1 MIFSGLELAYTEAP
15 KSLQGV
21 IMGVYLFTQGLGGFV
36 GAALVVIVNAIT
48 GATDESNKWYPDK
61 NYINSKVPHL
71 AYYFFLLAGLMFLNF
86 MLYIFVA
93 VSFKKKIE
101 SARKAN
107 LFADYIANK
116 EQSGVRREEVQDDE
130 WSPYRHTTRRDS
142 G

>member
-21 IMGVYLFTQGLGGFV
+21 IMGVYVFTIGLGILF
-36 GAALVVIVNAIT
+36 GAALVVIVNAFT
-48 GATDESNKWYPDK
+48 GATDQSNKWYPDK
-61 NYINSKVPHL
+61 NYVNSKDHCL

-86 MLYIFVA
+86 ILYIFVA
-93 VSFKKKIE
+93 ESFKKKKE

-107 LFADYIANK
+107 LFADSIANK
-116 EQSGVRREEVQDDE
+116 KQSGVPREEVQDDE
-130 WSPYRHTTRRDS
+130 WSPYRHTTRRDP

>member
-1 MIFSGLELAYTEAP
+1 MIFLGLELAYTEAP

-36 GAALVVIVNAIT
+36 GGALVVIVNAIT
-48 GATDESNKWYPDK
+48 GATDESRKWYPDK

-86 MLYIFVA
+86 IVYIFVA
-93 VSFKKKIE
+93 ASFKKEKE

-107 LFADYIANK
+107 LLADNIANN
-116 EQSGVRREEVQDDE
+116 EQSGVPREELQDD
-130 WSPYRHTTRRDS
+130 
-142 G
+142 